1 MATTTQ
7 HNIIGSAPFIDK
19 QFYDDFKTQDFK
31 TIISKYKDR
40 LRNIQM
46 SRIPF
51 VSDDEMMIDLPTDFY
66 EIRRL
71 IEVKG
76 KGH

>member
-1 MATTTQ
+1 
-7 HNIIGSAPFIDK
+7 
-19 QFYDDFKTQDFK
+19 
-31 TIISKYKDR
+31 
-40 LRNIQM
+40 M

-71 IEVKG
+71 FEVKG